1 MIKRNNIVKQAFP
14 AISQM
19 TKKFSISVLDVNE
32 APVTIVLSS
41 SDVKENSKPGTLV
54 GTLMAA
60 DNDTAQNLTFK
71 LDDDA
76 GGKFSLQSNS
86 SCQSISPTGTLC
98 TTELLVS
105 GDINNEDTSRLD
117 IIVRVTDNKG
127 LFRTEMFN
135 VTVID
140 VNDPPTNVTLDGSG
154 SALIPENSKGV
165 QVDSLITEDE
175 DQGQNFTY
183 VLINNPGENFE
194 IKGDKLFT
202 SKSAKL
208 DYESSTSHQITVKS
222 TDDGNPPLSVQVSL
236 VINLQD
242 VNEKPTKVTLSNIS
256 VQENIPSGT
265 LIGKL
270 TVSDPDRQQSHVCS
284 LTDSAN
290 GKIAL
295 SKNQLTVGSAG
306 INYEDANSLSVKVLC
321 RDPGGLAVED
331 TFVILVR
338 DVNEAPAS
346 ISLSNDKVQENH
358 KGGTVVA
365 QIIVTDPD
373 NERNRVQSFTLSIS
387 SSGPNLPFQIQ
398 NNSLVTKR
406 PLDYENSDHWLVR
419 VSANDDGI
427 PPLSRTQAFTIQ
439 VIDVNDAPD
448 GMVVRYFLDT
458 SFCFYPNKL

>member
-1 MIKRNNIVKQAFP
+1 MVKWNNIVKQAFL

-19 TKKFSISVLDVNE
+19 TKLFAISVLDVNE
-32 APVTIVLSS
+32 APVSIVLSS
-41 SDVKENSKPGTLV
+41 SNVKENSKPGTLV
-54 GTLMAA
+54 GTLIAT
-60 DNDTAQNLTFK
+60 DTDAVQNLTFK

-86 SCQSISPTGTLC
+86 SCQSISPNGTRC

-105 GDINNEDTSRLD
+105 GNINYEDTSSLD
-117 IIVRVTDNKG
+117 IIVRVTDYKG

-140 VNDPPTNVTLDGSG
+140 VNDPPTNVTLDGSV

-183 VLINNPGENFE
+183 VLINNPGGNFQV
-194 IKGDKLFT
+194 KGDKLFT
-202 SKSAKL
+202 SIGAKL

-242 VNEKPTKVTLSNIS
+242 VNEKPTNITLSNRS
-256 VQENIPSGT
+256 VQENKPTGM
-265 LIGKL
+265 LIGQL
-270 TVSDPDRQQSHVCS
+270 TVSDPERQQSHVCS

-290 GKIAL
+290 GKVAL

-306 INYEDANSLSVKVLC
+306 VNYEDASSLSVRVLC

-331 TFVILVR
+331 TFVILVQ
-338 DVNEAPAS
+338 DVNEGPTS
-346 ISLSNDKVQENH
+346 ISLSNDKVQENQ

-365 QIIVTDPD
+365 QITVTDPD
-373 NERNRVQSFTLSIS
+373 NEKNRVQSFTLSIS
-387 SSGPNLPFQIQ
+387 SSDPNLPFQIQ

-406 PLDYENSDHWLVR
+406 PLDYENSAQWLVR
-419 VSANDDGI
+419 VTAKDDGI
-427 PPLSRTQAFTIQ
+427 PSLSRTQAFTIQ
-439 VIDVNDAPD
+439 VIDVNDAPN
-448 GMVVRYFLDT
+448 GMVVRYFLGT
-458 SFCFYPNKL
+458 FVFYPNKL